1 MDFRKLGIVLMLAGV
16 AVLIAACL
24 WWFSFYSSVVRE
36 IGQAT
41 GRQGSVFDVVACLYS
56 TSGICGLVASVAV
69 LAGKT
74 AYEPLLFWFGLAGL
88 ILGVLIRF
96 TAKPSGAA

>member
-1 MDFRKLGIVLMLAGV
+1 MRRRQWISG
-16 AVLIAACL
+16 
-24 WWFSFYSSVVRE
+24 SSAISWCWPAWR

-41 GRQGSVFDVVACLYS
+41 GREGSVFDVVACLYS

-88 ILGVLIRF
+88 ILGVLFRF
-96 TAKPSGAA
+96 TAKPSGAT